1 MGCLDDVLKLGVKP
15 TLDGPFW
22 SPRQAFLEFPPVF
35 ARLDDE
41 FADFE
46 VFFDR
51 EVRTINVGPQV
62 VQIAL
67 SYLLGSEIYI
77 DECILVSS

>member
-1 MGCLDDVLKLGVKP
+1 MGCLDDVLQLGVKP
-15 TLDGPFW
+15 TFDGPLW
-22 SPRQAFLEFPPVF
+22 PPRQAFLEFSPVF

-46 VFFDR
+46 IFFDR
-51 EVRTINVGPQV
+51 EVRTINVRPQV

-67 SYLLGSEIYI
+67 SYLFWSEICI
-77 DECILVSS
+77 DG